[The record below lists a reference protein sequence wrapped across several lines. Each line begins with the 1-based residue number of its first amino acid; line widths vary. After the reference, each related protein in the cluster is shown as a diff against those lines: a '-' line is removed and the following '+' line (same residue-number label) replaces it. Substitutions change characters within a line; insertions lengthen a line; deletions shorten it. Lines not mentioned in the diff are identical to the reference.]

1 MTIGAAGHCE
11 SKRDQAEKAI
21 AAVRRLAEDVGFPSR
36 LRDIGVKEENL
47 AEIARISVDY
57 PQTKTN
63 CRLPS
68 LDGVEK
74 LLHNLY

>member
-1 MTIGAAGHCE
+1 
-11 SKRDQAEKAI
+11 
-21 AAVRRLAEDVGFPSR
+21 
-36 LRDIGVKEENL
+36 VKEENL